1 MLSNIAI
8 ILDALLSA
16 IKNHVSLLYSMPRT
30 RSVGEFSAKK
40 TVKKKSNKKKS
51 NKGKTPQKEG
61 FTQGITPTEG
71 ESVFESYLSVLTHLL
86 GTQEIYENI
95 VDEFSDVVTIQE
107 VTGKNRNPT
116 LETKTFNPIIYYYKL
131 KNADD
136 DEAERETHYRVYSYE
151 KNESSRRKNTF
162 KWKIIDPYD
171 LYQKKDSHG
180 FCQMFAFYIATN
192 NTIGFIDKTKVK
204 ETMTKEHLKLIH
216 THNTFECLQKTITLI
231 ENLPASI
238 KNALKTEFS
247 DLEKDPVNGIPP
259 NMKFSDFLEDL
270 KRFEVTDL
278 DDYIETLK

>member
-16 IKNHVSLLYSMPRT
+16 IKNHVSLLYSMPRKH
-30 RSVGEFSAKK
+30 SV
-40 TVKKKSNKKKS
+40 
-51 NKGKTPQKEG
+51 
-61 FTQGITPTEG
+61 TQGITPTEG

-95 VDEFSDVVTIQE
+95 VDEFSDVVRIQE
-107 VTGKNRNPT
+107 VTGKDSIPT
-116 LETKTFNPIIYYYKL
+116 LKKNTFNPIIYRYKSN
-131 KNADD
+131 KANGDD
-136 DEAERETHYRVYSYE
+136 GDDGATHYRVYSYE

-192 NTIGFIDKTKVK
+192 NTVGFIDKTKVK
-204 ETMTKEHLKLIH
+204 ETMTKKHLKLIH

-231 ENLPASI
+231 ENSPASI

-247 DLEKDPVNGIPP
+247 DLEKDPRFGIPR

>member
-1 MLSNIAI
+1 MFSFPRFWVAFLY
-8 ILDALLSA
+8 A
-16 IKNHVSLLYSMPRT
+16 IKDLVSLLYRMLKSAINKIPR
-30 RSVGEFSAKK
+30 
-40 TVKKKSNKKKS
+40 KKSMI
-51 NKGKTPQKEG
+51 QR
-61 FTQGITPTEG
+61 ITPTEG

-95 VDEFSDVVTIQE
+95 VDEFSDVVRIQE
-107 VTGKNRNPT
+107 VTGKDSIPT
-116 LETKTFNPIIYYYKL
+116 LKKNTFNPIIYRYKSN
-131 KNADD
+131 KANGDD
-136 DEAERETHYRVYSYE
+136 GDDGATHYRVYSYE

-192 NTIGFIDKTKVK
+192 NTLGFIDKTKVK

-231 ENLPASI
+231 ENSPASI

-247 DLEKDPVNGIPP
+247 DLEKDPRFGIPR